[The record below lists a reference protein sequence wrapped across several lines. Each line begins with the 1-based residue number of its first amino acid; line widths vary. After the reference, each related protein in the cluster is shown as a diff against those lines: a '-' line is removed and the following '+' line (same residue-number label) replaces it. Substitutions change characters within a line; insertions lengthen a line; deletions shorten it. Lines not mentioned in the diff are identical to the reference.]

1 MKRGIE
7 KEGGWVFSEH
17 LNCPGAALIALSL
30 SSSSP
35 WQAHQIALF
44 LLNFFSGK
52 EVIS

>member
-1 MKRGIE
+1 M
-7 KEGGWVFSEH
+7 FSEH